1 MRRKLAIAITFAVGL
16 YYLLEFVLPASVGG
30 GFDCRRIGSP
40 CLVVTGDGTRVYYT
54 GMHALK
60 GSTDK
65 RLAIGLAE
73 RGDGTAWHKADANPL
88 VGRSLFSSKDW
99 RGPDSPAVVR
109 EPDGSYTMFYVGHGA
124 DDVDR
129 IMRTT
134 SGDGLRWRGRRVVFS
149 LIKETAEG
157 GREVKR
163 AAITALAVRRTEAG
177 YVAYFASTYRRG
189 ERTIEGMSR
198 ATSPNGLEWTLDET
212 NNPVLAIEPENGWE
226 YSTITDLSVT
236 GNGDGLSLYYVGTRR
251 LYKRGSDKPID
262 ISLVGLATSSDGITW
277 HRNEAN
283 PIFGPAMWRVLK
295 SLHDDPGVGQALERF
310 RTIDSSITWPR
321 RIGLALAAWC
331 GLSQELQDGTALEDA
346 ASLLSDQ
353 EKPKPVLER
362 FDALSLS
369 GVSVRRA
376 GESYVMAYCGATS
389 AEGQDHRL
397 GIATSSDGVV
407 WRTANDTPALE
418 QGKEPQNTYLT
429 SSLTTTMQVFL
440 VVGAM
445 ALGLGLFGLVRL
457 HGSRIMKGEKD
468 SAYSM
473 AFFIAL
479 LVTLVFAFGWGQRE
493 PKVLEPGHKL
503 YNIIF
508 YGMMES
514 FGASTMGLLTFY
526 LASAS
531 YRSFKFKNAEAGL
544 MMLAAILVM
553 LGQVPLGQLLTAWLP
568 EQVQVQNVALWISY
582 TIMVPTMRAIQIG
595 AAVGGLVLA
604 MRLWLSMDKRRL

>member
-1 MRRKLAIAITFAVGL
+1 MKRKLAIGITFVVGL

-30 GFDCRRIGSP
+30 GFDCRRMGSP
-40 CLVVTGDGTRVYYT
+40 CLVEADDGTRLYYT
-54 GMHALK
+54 GVRALE
-60 GSTDK
+60 GSTDT
-65 RLAIGLAE
+65 RLAVGLAE
-73 RGDGTAWHKADANPL
+73 SRDGATWAKAGGNPML
-88 VGRSLFSSKDW
+88 GRSLFSSKDW

-109 EPDGSYTMFYVGHGA
+109 EPDGSYTMFYVGHGP

-129 IMRTT
+129 VMRAT

-149 LIKETAEG
+149 LIKETAEAG
-157 GREVKR
+157 GEVKR
-163 AAITALAVRRTEAG
+163 AAIRALAVRRTDTG
-177 YVAYFASTYRRG
+177 YIAYFASTYRRG
-189 ERTIEGMSR
+189 ERTIEGVSR
-198 ATSPNGLEWTLDET
+198 ATSPDGLAWTLDKA

-226 YSTITDLSVT
+226 YSTITDLSVID
-236 GNGDGLSLYYVGTRR
+236 NGDGLSLYYVGTRR
-251 LYKRGSDKPID
+251 LYMRGSDKPID
-262 ISLVGLATSSDGITW
+262 TSLVGLATSSDGITW
-277 HRNEAN
+277 HRNESN
-283 PIFGPAMWRVLK
+283 PIFGPAIWRVLR
-295 SLHDDPGVGQALERF
+295 SLHDDPGVRQALERF
-310 RTIDSSITWPR
+310 RAIDSSVAWPR
-321 RIGLALAAWC
+321 RIGLALAAWS
-331 GLSQELQDGTALEDA
+331 GLSQELLDGTALENA
-346 ASLLSDQ
+346 ASRLSDQ
-353 EKPKPVLER
+353 EKSKPLLER

-369 GVSVRRA
+369 GLSVQRA
-376 GESYVMAYCGATS
+376 GDGSVMAYCGATS

-407 WRTANDTPALE
+407 WRTASDTPALE
-418 QGKEPQNTYLT
+418 RGEEPQNTYLT

-468 SAYSM
+468 SVYSM

-531 YRSFKFKNAEAGL
+531 YRSFKLKNAEAGL
-544 MMLAAILVM
+544 MMVAAILVM

-568 EQVQVQNVALWISY
+568 EQMQVQNVALWISY